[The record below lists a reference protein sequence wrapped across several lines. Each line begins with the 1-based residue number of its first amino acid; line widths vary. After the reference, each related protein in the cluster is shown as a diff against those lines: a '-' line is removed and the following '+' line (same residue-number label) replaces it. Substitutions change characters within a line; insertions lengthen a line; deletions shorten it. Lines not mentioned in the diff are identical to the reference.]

1 MSEQESVA
9 IVDRDNSVL
18 GYVKRSDLTN
28 DHTWRIISVWIEN
41 DQGQVLLQ
49 QRSPK
54 KTHAGGKWTC
64 AVEGTVE
71 GDDEFEDTARREVV
85 EEIGL
90 NDFELRPAKRLYY
103 KTSHGARIGQG
114 YQISCNC
121 PIEKF
126 VIQKSEVAQL
136 KWVNRQ
142 TVIDEINA
150 GDPKYPRSA
159 KIWLEMFDLV

>member
-1 MSEQESVA
+1 MSKQEKVA
-9 IVDRDNSVL
+9 IVDKNNSVL
-18 GYVKRSDLTN
+18 GYVPRKDLTD

-41 DQGQVLLQ
+41 NEGQVLLQ
-49 QRSPK
+49 QRSHNK
-54 KTHAGGKWTC
+54 SHAGGKWTC

-71 GDDEFEDTARREVV
+71 GDDWYEDTAKREVS

-90 NDFELRPAKRLYY
+90 ENFDLLPAKQLYY
-103 KTSHGARIGQG
+103 KTSHGARIAQG
-114 YQISCNC
+114 YQITCDW

-136 KWVNRQ
+136 KWVDRK
-142 TVIDEINA
+142 TVINEIKA
-150 GDPKYPRSA
+150 GDPKYPKSA

>member
-1 MSEQESVA
+1 MSEQERVA

-41 DQGQVLLQ
+41 DRGQVLLQ
-49 QRSPK
+49 QRSLNK
-54 KTHAGGKWTC
+54 SHAGGKWTC

-71 GDDEFEDTARREVV
+71 GDDEYEDTARREVV

-90 NDFELRPAKRLYY
+90 DNFELRPAKRLYC
-103 KTSHGARIGQG
+103 KTSHGSRIAQG
-114 YQISCNC
+114 YQISCNW

-126 VIQKSEVAQL
+126 VIQKSEVADL
-136 KWVNRQ
+136 RWIDRK
-142 TVIDEINA
+142 TVIEDIKS